1 MDGIIAINKPKG
13 PTSHDVVARLR
24 RLTGVR
30 RTGHTGTLDPMAEGV
45 LVCCLGQATRVVPYL
60 VGLPKEYTGEMT
72 LGASTDTYDAEGRIV
87 PGADPSGVTSDAL
100 VDVMRS
106 LTGVIDQEA
115 PPFSAVK
122 VNGKRLYE
130 LARQGKETPRK
141 VRTVRV
147 ERFDLVRYLAPRALF
162 VARVGSGTYI
172 RSLVHAVGQRLGC
185 GAYLSALCR
194 TRVGAFHVDD
204 AVSLDA
210 LQAHPEEA
218 LSASL
223 LSIAEGLAHLPK
235 ITISPRAEE
244 RLRSGGTFTLD
255 DVLECAGPQPVGEP
269 VLVLSASGEAL
280 SIAKAEAEDAP
291 YRPLRVLGA
300 P

>member
-1 MDGIIAINKPKG
+1 
-13 PTSHDVVARLR
+13 
-24 RLTGVR
+24 
-30 RTGHTGTLDPMAEGV
+30 
-45 LVCCLGQATRVVPYL
+45 
-60 VGLPKEYTGEMT
+60 
-72 LGASTDTYDAEGRIV
+72 
-87 PGADPSGVTSDAL
+87 
-100 VDVMRS
+100 
-106 LTGVIDQEA
+106 
-115 PPFSAVK
+115 
-122 VNGKRLYE
+122 
-130 LARQGKETPRK
+130 
-141 VRTVRV
+141 
-147 ERFDLVRYLAPRALF
+147 VRYLAPRALF

-291 YRPLRVLGA
+291 YRPMRVLGA